1 MSTDGTIPRP
11 AAGEASA
18 AHTGREGHPHRRLL
32 LMRHAKAEQE
42 AATDHARPL
51 SRRGQRDAHAAGT
64 VLGGRGDVP
73 DLVLVSTAQR
83 TRDTWDGVL
92 AGLVD
97 GLGERQPEA
106 WFDRSLYD
114 EGPRAVVELLG
125 AVDEAV
131 SSVLVIGH
139 NPTISMV
146 AVALSDGESDPV
158 LEQTVAS
165 GLATSALACF
175 DVPVA
180 WSDVNAGRLRLTHVD
195 KPRG

>member
-1 MSTDGTIPRP
+1 MSTDGTTPRP

-18 AHTGREGHPHRRLL
+18 AHTGREGHPGRRLL

-51 SRRGQRDAHAAGT
+51 SRRGQRDAHAAGI

-92 AGLVD
+92 GGLVD

-146 AVALSDGESDPV
+146 AAALSDGESDPV
-158 LEQTVAS
+158 LEQTVAA

>member
-1 MSTDGTIPRP
+1 MSTDGRYTTGSS
-11 AAGEASA
+11 AGDDATDRA
-18 AHTGREGHPHRRLL
+18 GRARRRLL

-42 AATDHARPL
+42 AATDHDRRL
-51 SRRGQRDAHAAGT
+51 SRRGRRDAHAAGV

-73 DLVLVSTAQR
+73 DLVLVSSAQR
-83 TRDTWDGVL
+83 TRDTWDGVR

-97 GLGERQPEA
+97 ELGGGAREAEA

-125 AVDEAV
+125 AVEDTV

-139 NPTISMV
+139 NPTITMV
-146 AVALSDGESDPV
+146 AAALSDGEADPV
-158 LEQTVAS
+158 LEQVVVG
-165 GLATSALACF
+165 GLATAALACF

-180 WSDVNAGRLRLTHVD
+180 WPDVNAGRLRLTHVD